1 MTFQIHGLPAKAFE
15 PLFDLSDAELA
26 KRQITRCNADADQ
39 GYPCRITLSEA
50 AKGDALLLL
59 NFEHLPFATPYRA
72 SHAIYVSEGAQ
83 DRAIKPGEIPQS
95 LKFRPLSLRAF
106 KADGYM
112 NDADLADQDTVSEK
126 LTEMLSD
133 PSVAFVHIHNAKHG
147 CYAALATRSGEF
159 ETAWRG
165 QDPHGLAQS

>member
-15 PLFDLSDAELA
+15 PLFELSDAELA
-26 KRQITRCNADADQ
+26 NRQITRCHADADQ

-59 NFEHLPFATPYRA
+59 NFEHLSLATPYRA

-83 DRAIKPGEIPQS
+83 DREIKPEEIPQS
-95 LKFRPLSLRAF
+95 LKLRPLSLRAF

-112 NDADLADQDTVSEK
+112 HDADLADQDSVSKK

-133 PSVAFVHIHNAKHG
+133 PDVAFVHIHNAKHG
-147 CYAALATRSGEF
+147 CYAALATRPGEF
-159 ETAWRG
+159 ETAWCG
-165 QDPHGLAQS
+165 QDPHALAPS